1 LANIG
6 HGGNRRSDQAADLPL
21 ETQASAAQKLN
32 VSERTVRSAREV
44 TDHGAPELV
53 VEAELRAALAAAGHP
68 AGE

>member
-1 LANIG
+1 
-6 HGGNRRSDQAADLPL
+6 LPL